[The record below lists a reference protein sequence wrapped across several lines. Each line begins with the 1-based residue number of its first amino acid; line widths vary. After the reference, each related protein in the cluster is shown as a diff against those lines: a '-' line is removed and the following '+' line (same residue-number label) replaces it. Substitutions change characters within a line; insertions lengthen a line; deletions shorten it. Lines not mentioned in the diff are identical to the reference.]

1 LQQAN
6 QQTFSEQ
13 RQVNKLLIVVCKFS
27 TSTTD
32 IKAAQLHS
40 FEWIYCPHRRS
51 QVNEKTII
59 AANEEANYYEDF
71 KKKEPMKKSNK
82 AYHGE
87 DNNTKYSNRNSSTR
101 VSGTGDAQ
109 NLMINH
115 EIISNSS

>member
-1 LQQAN
+1 MQQAN

-32 IKAAQLHS
+32 INAAQLHS

-59 AANEEANYYEDF
+59 AANEEANYYEDIF
-71 KKKEPMKKSNK
+71 YKKRANEEKHTTEKTIIPNTPTETAAQESVEPEML
-82 AYHGE
+82 
-87 DNNTKYSNRNSSTR
+87 R
-101 VSGTGDAQ
+101 
-109 NLMINH
+109 I
-115 EIISNSS
+115 